1 MKLVKFIRHYL
12 RKRPPTQKQI
22 EDLYRIEREV
32 IKNLSDSIDTDLD
45 YLNFKSEDKSNNPKK
60 I

>member
-1 MKLVKFIRHYL
+1 MRLVKFIKYYF
-12 RKRPPTQKQI
+12 RKTPLTQKQI
-22 EDLYRIEREV
+22 DKLFRIEREV

-45 YLNFKSEDKSNNPKK
+45 YLDYKSENKSDNPKK

>member
-1 MKLVKFIRHYL
+1 MKLVKLIRYYFS
-12 RKRPPTQKQI
+12 KRPLTQKQI
-22 EDLYRIEREV
+22 DKLFRIEREV

-45 YLNFKSEDKSNNPKK
+45 YLDFKSEDKSDNPKK